1 MLRTLLLIF
10 GFAGGWFCPW
20 LAALKPLMAV
30 FLAYML
36 TVVFLRI
43 RVSKETLTLRH
54 WYVLAANMV
63 LPLALWKGMLLC
75 GVPERFAQA
84 AFFTAVTPTAA
95 AAPVIINLLG
105 GSISFAT
112 VGFLL
117 STLCMSAALPFLI
130 PPVLHRPVWG
140 ALPEVLTSGSLSLWE
155 SCSTFLGWLGE
166 QPAGLILMRVFFVTL
181 LPMALAVIL
190 RRKFGERARQWGN
203 RLTAST
209 LYVWVGLV
217 AIIAASASQSL
228 EAQAALYPRS
238 DVLWVIVID
247 ILLCIGMFAL
257 GALFGM
263 PKHLRECSQ
272 LLGQKNTSYT
282 TYLAFACDAP
292 FAALGPAFYVFF
304 HNTWNGLQLIFHK
317 EKPKNEA

>member
-36 TVVFLRI
+36 TVVFLRM
-43 RVSKETLTLRH
+43 TLTRQTLTFTH
-54 WYVLAANMV
+54 WRVLAVN
-63 LPLALWKGMLLC
+63 LLFPPLLWQVMLLC

-95 AAPVIINLLG
+95 AAPVIVNLLG

-140 ALPEVLTSGSLSLWE
+140 ALPDFTGAWWEQTWAFIQWLSA
-155 SCSTFLGWLGE
+155 
-166 QPAGLILMRVFFVTL
+166 QPAGLILGRVFFVTL
-181 LPMALAVIL
+181 LPMVIAVLL
-190 RRKFGERARQWGN
+190 RRKFGDRARQWGQQ
-203 RLTAST
+203 LTPST

-217 AIIAASASQSL
+217 AIIASSAAQSL
-228 EAQAALYPRS
+228 EAHTALFPMS
-238 DVLWVIVID
+238 DIGWVIAID
-247 ILLCIGMFAL
+247 IALCIGMFAL
-257 GALFGM
+257 GALLGY
-263 PKHLRECSQ
+263 PGHLRECSQ

-317 EKPKNEA
+317 EKPKK

>member
-36 TVVFLRI
+36 TVVFLRM
-43 RVSKETLTLRH
+43 RVSKGTLTARH
-54 WYVLAANMV
+54 WRVLAANLL
-63 LPLALWKGMLLC
+63 LPILIWQGMLLC

-95 AAPVIINLLG
+95 AAPVIVNLLG

-112 VGFLL
+112 AGFLL
-117 STLCMSAALPFLI
+117 STLCMSAALPLLI

-140 ALPEVLTSGSLSLWE
+140 ELPAALTNGSLSLWE
-155 SCSTFLGWLGE
+155 TCGTFFTWLGN
-166 QPAGLILMRVFFVTL
+166 QPAGLILGRVFFVTL
-181 LPMALAVIL
+181 MPMVLAVIL
-190 RRKFGERARQWGN
+190 RRKFGERARNWGN
-203 RLTAST
+203 KLTPST

-217 AIIAASASQSL
+217 AIIASSAAQTL
-228 EAQAALYPRS
+228 EGQTAGFPRS
-238 DVLWVIVID
+238 DVLWVVLID
-247 ILLCIGMFAL
+247 ILLCVFMFAF
-257 GALFGM
+257 GALIGGRA
-263 PKHLRECSQ
+263 HLRECSQ

-317 EKPKNEA
+317 DHPKN